1 MLFLERISRIR
12 FLIRGG
18 FSMGRVDGKGMFDGV
33 WKTEI
38 SYLGMVMPMVMG
50 NDDHFCVYL

>member
-1 MLFLERISRIR
+1 
-12 FLIRGG
+12 
-18 FSMGRVDGKGMFDGV
+18 MGRVDGKGMFDGV